1 LTATSPAWAQIH
13 VAIVLAVIDV
23 DFRLAKV
30 TSLTGARMDVHDST
44 DSEPWHSPER
54 AWVPMMWLI
63 RVVAIG
69 LALVLFSPLW
79 RLVVPST

>member
-1 LTATSPAWAQIH
+1 
-13 VAIVLAVIDV
+13 
-23 DFRLAKV
+23 
-30 TSLTGARMDVHDST
+30 
-44 DSEPWHSPER
+44 
-54 AWVPMMWLI
+54 VPMMWLI